1 MFRSRI
7 VSLMIAAGMVST
19 MSSVAYGQR
28 WEVGAGGG
36 ASFYNSKTLTTPSG
50 DISAKFKPG
59 YNFSG
64 FLGQIGGRLGG
75 EIRYSYMS
83 NQMELAGLGK
93 SYTMGG
99 RSQAIHYDVHIYTNK
114 NKEAKVRP
122 YFLVGGGMKQFTGTG
137 TAVALQPLGNLAVL
151 TNTSQWKPLVTAG
164 GGVRVALS
172 PHMQLRGE
180 VRGYF
185 NEMPTDVITPVSGSL
200 GGWLFNIVP
209 TVSLS
214 YVW

>member
-7 VSLMIAAGMVST
+7 ASLIIAAGTVCLVSP
-19 MSSVAYGQR
+19 VAYGQR

-36 ASFYNSKTLTTPSG
+36 ASFYNARTLTTTGG

-59 YNFSG
+59 YSFTG
-64 FLGQIGGRLGG
+64 FVGQVGSRLGG

-83 NQMELAGLGK
+83 NEMELSGLGK

-99 RSQAIHYDVHIYTNK
+99 RSMALHYDVQYYFK
-114 NKEAKVRP
+114 KDQEAKVRP
-122 YFLVGGGMKQFTGTG
+122 YVFGGGGIKQFTGTG
-137 TAVALQPLGNLAVL
+137 SAVAFQPLGNYAVL
-151 TNTSQWKPLVTAG
+151 TSTSQWKPLISAG
-164 GGVRVALS
+164 AGVRMALS

-185 NEMPTDVITPVSGSL
+185 TQMPTDIVTPVSGSL
-200 GGWLFNIVP
+200 GGWLFDIVP
-209 TVSLS
+209 TVTVS
-214 YVW
+214 YIF